1 MPTILQRFRKAWNVF
16 TSRSPTDSSDRQY
29 GGYGIRPDRRK
40 LRYTNERTTVSAIY
54 NQISIDCAR
63 IDVHHVQTDGNK
75 RYRSEIFSGL
85 NSCLSLSANIDQTG
99 RNLIQD
105 TVLSMLDEGCVAVV
119 PVDTTV
125 DPKGTDSFDILSL
138 RTGRIT
144 QWFPSEV
151 RVEVYNDRTGKKQEV
166 SIPKSKV
173 AIIENPF
180 YAIMNEPNSTLRRL
194 THKLALMDQIDDSD
208 YGKIDLI
215 IQLPYALNND
225 RRKAEAN
232 QRREQIETQLRASK
246 YGISYIDATEHI
258 TQLNRSLDNH
268 LLDQIN
274 SLKEELYSQLGL
286 TKEVFAGTADE
297 QTMLNYYNR
306 TIEPIMSAISEE
318 MTRKFIG
325 KNARTRGQM
334 IQFFRDPFKLVP
346 VNSIADIADKFTRNE
361 ILSSNEVRGLIGFK
375 PVDDPAADEL
385 RNKNLNQTPGQE
397 NPLVSDELDSTA
409 KTETTDDNTIQKWV
423 DDFLSK

>member
-16 TSRSPTDSSDRQY
+16 TSRSPTDNSDRQY

-63 IDVHHVQTDGNK
+63 IDVRHVQTDGNK
-75 RYRSEIFSGL
+75 RYRSEISSGL

-105 TVLSMLDEGCVAVV
+105 IVLSMLDEGCVAVV

-125 DPKGTDSFDILSL
+125 DPKATDSFDILSL

-151 RVEVYNDRTGKKQEV
+151 RVEVYNDRIGKKQEV
-166 SIPKSKV
+166 PIPKSQV

-246 YGISYIDATEHI
+246 YGISYIDATERI

-325 KNARTRGQM
+325 KNARTRGQT

>member
-16 TSRSPTDSSDRQY
+16 TSRSPTDNSDRQY

-63 IDVHHVQTDGNK
+63 IDVRHVQTDGNK
-75 RYRSEIFSGL
+75 RYRSEISSGL

-105 TVLSMLDEGCVAVV
+105 IVLSMLDEGCVAVV

-125 DPKGTDSFDILSL
+125 DPKATDSFDILSL

-151 RVEVYNDRTGKKQEV
+151 RVEVYNDRIGKKQEV
-166 SIPKSKV
+166 PIPKSQV

-194 THKLALMDQIDDSD
+194 THKLALMDKIDDSD

-286 TKEVFAGTADE
+286 TKEVFSGTADE

-325 KNARTRGQM
+325 KNARTRGQT
-334 IQFFRDPFKLVP
+334 IRFFRDPFKLVP